1 MATLPLPANPF
12 PGMNP
17 YLERP
22 DIWPEVHNRIIVGL
36 ADALTPRLQ
45 PDYAVR
51 VQQRVYID
59 TEPGTLRGSAAAH
72 TGHNDS
78 GRWHGAL
85 RPEIAAAEP
94 KPGASAVAVALP
106 ATELLR
112 QRYLQ
117 VLRADNM
124 EVIAIIEVLSP
135 SNKSGSDRRDYL
147 TKRTEVER
155 SAVHLV
161 EIDLLLAGPPMP
173 VIGDAPPGLLP
184 DYRRQRPAPS
194 PRRLVR
200 FRLAGGD
207 TGVHAAAGERR
218 RRRQRQ
224 PERGIEPR
232 LFHGSYNMFINYGQ
246 DPEPPLS
253 EDGPRLA
260 GRIAAGSKGCAQAGG
275 NDDRRITR

>member
-59 TEPGTLRGSAAAH
+59 TEPGTFGGAQPRIPDTMILADG
-72 TGHNDS
+72 TV
-78 GRWHGAL
+78 AL

-124 EVIAIIEVLSP
+124 EVIAVIEVLSP

-147 TKRTEVER
+147 TKRTEIER
-155 SAVHLV
+155 STAHLV
-161 EIDLLLAGPPMP
+161 EIDLLRAGPPMP
-173 VIGDAPPGLLP
+173 VIGDAPPGCYRIIVANGRLRPHADLYAFGLRAAIPEFTLP
-184 DYRRQRPAPS
+184 
-194 PRRLVR
+194 
-200 FRLAGGD
+200 LAKG
-207 TGVHAAAGERR
+207 AAGVSVN
-218 RRRQRQ
+218 
-224 PERGIEPR
+224 
-232 LFHGSYNMFINYGQ
+232 LNAVLSHVYSHGSYNMFINYGQ

-253 EDGPRLA
+253 ED
-260 GRIAAGSKGCAQAGG
+260 
-275 NDDRRITR
+275 DRAWLDELLREQGLRTSQGE